1 MTTGKVV
8 VNRYMSLDGFIAGP
22 EHDMDWVFE
31 QPPPEGNDEVM
42 HQTGAFLAGKR
53 TQEVGERDAGKQ
65 SGEAYGGAWSGPVF
79 VLTHNPPDTNPGAS
93 VTYIS
98 GDIRDAVARG
108 LEAAKGKSL

>member
-22 EHDMDWVFE
+22 EHEMDWVFE

-42 HQTGAFLAGKR
+42 ARTGAFLAGKR

-65 SGEAYGGAWSGPVF
+65 SGEDYGGAWPGPTL
-79 VLTHNPPDTNPGAS
+79 VLPHDDPATNTNDS
-93 VTYIS
+93 VPYVS
-98 GDIRDAVARG
+98 GDIRAAVERG
-108 LEAAKGKSL
+108 LEAA